1 MNHLDESSQSRQQ
14 QIFTVTRLNSAV
26 RMILEQ
32 DLGLVWLTGELSN
45 LAMPSSGHWYF
56 SLKDISAQ
64 VRCAMFKGN
73 NRRVPFR
80 PQDGMQVLV
89 QARVSLYEPRGDYQL
104 IIESMQPAGDG
115 MLALRFEELKRR
127 LGAEGL
133 FDEGRK
139 RLLPREPR
147 AVGLVTSAT
156 GAALHD
162 MLTVLGRRAPD
173 LPVFIYPTQVQGSA
187 AISQIVAAITLANRR
202 AEVDVL
208 IVGRGG
214 GSLEDLWCF
223 NEEAVARAIHGSAIP
238 VVSAVGH
245 EVDVTIS
252 DFAADLR
259 APTPSAAAELVT
271 PDQGELRQRLQT
283 LWGRLQRANQR
294 QLTALAHRFAL
305 LQRSL
310 HHQHPERR
318 LQQQQQR
325 LDECQERLRLGMQ
338 RRLTQTRHHQE
349 RLRDRLQQSS
359 PRLHVREAK
368 QRLQQLQQ
376 ALMLNW
382 QQLWEQRQHRQLLLA
397 TRLNAISPLSTLAR
411 GYSITQDEQGKLI
424 RSVEDVV
431 PGQRVKTRLLDG
443 DISLE
448 VQKINHQET
457 TRSR

>member
-139 RLLPREPR
+139 RPLPREPR

-187 AISQIVAAITLANRR
+187 AIAQIVAAITLANRR

-223 NEEAVARAIHGSAIP
+223 NEEAVARAIAGSAIP

-259 APTPSAAAELVT
+259 APTPSAAAELVA
-271 PDQGELRQRLQT
+271 PDRSARAQRLVHLKQRLLQAISRRQT
-283 LWGRLQRANQR
+283 AARHG
-294 QLTALAHRFAL
+294 FAL
-305 LQRSL
+305 LQKRL
-310 HHQHPERR
+310 DHQDPKRR
-318 LQQQQQR
+318 LEQQSQR
-325 LDECQERLRLGMQ
+325 LDELSG
-338 RRLTQTRHHQE
+338 
-349 RLRDRLQQSS
+349 
-359 PRLHVREAK
+359 
-368 QRLQQLQQ
+368 RLQQLLNLRLHQGERRLANLELRLQ
-376 ALMLNW
+376 A
-382 QQLWEQRQHRQLLLA
+382 RSPSTLLA
-397 TRLNAISPLSTLAR
+397 AGKRRHQLAEERLHSLMSKRQDLAAHRLAMLSARLDGISPLATLGR
-411 GYSITQDEQGKLI
+411 GYSITRTPSGEVISRAAQV
-424 RSVEDVV
+424 S
-431 PGQRVKTRLLDG
+431 PGQQLVTMLAEGELRVRVE
-443 DISLE
+443 E
-448 VQKINHQET
+448 VHNQ
-457 TRSR
+457 

>member
-139 RLLPREPR
+139 RPLPREPR

-162 MLTVLGRRAPD
+162 MLTVLKRRAPD

-187 AISQIVAAITLANRR
+187 ATAQIVAAITLANRR

-223 NEEAVARAIHGSAIP
+223 NEEVVARAIANSTIP
-238 VVSAVGH
+238 VISAVGH

-259 APTPSAAAELVT
+259 APTPSAAAELVA
-271 PDQGELRQRLQT
+271 PDRSARAQRLVHLKQRLVQAISRRQT
-283 LWGRLQRANQR
+283 AARHG
-294 QLTALAHRFAL
+294 FAL
-305 LQRSL
+305 LQKRL
-310 HHQHPERR
+310 DHQDPKRR
-318 LQQQQQR
+318 LEQQSQR
-325 LDECQERLRLGMQ
+325 LDELSG
-338 RRLTQTRHHQE
+338 
-349 RLRDRLQQSS
+349 
-359 PRLHVREAK
+359 
-368 QRLQQLQQ
+368 RLQQLLNLRLHQGERRLANLELRLQ
-376 ALMLNW
+376 A
-382 QQLWEQRQHRQLLLA
+382 RSPSTLLA
-397 TRLNAISPLSTLAR
+397 AGKRRHQLAEERLHSLMNKRQDLAAHHLAMLSARLDGVSPLATLGR
-411 GYSITQDEQGKLI
+411 GYSITRTPSGEVISRAAQV
-424 RSVEDVV
+424 S
-431 PGQRVKTRLLDG
+431 PGQQLVTTLAEGDLRVRVE
-443 DISLE
+443 E
-448 VQKINHQET
+448 VHNQ
-457 TRSR
+457 

>member
-1 MNHLDESSQSRQQ
+1 MNRYTPSSAASGREQQ
-14 QIFTVTRLNSAV
+14 VFTVTRLNSAV

-56 SLKDISAQ
+56 SLKDLGAQ

-73 NRRVPFR
+73 NRRVVFR

-115 MLALRFEELKRR
+115 VLALRFEELKRR

-133 FDEGRK
+133 FDESRK
-139 RLLPREPR
+139 RPLPREPR

-162 MLTVLGRRAPD
+162 MLTVLKRRAPD

-187 AISQIVAAITLANRR
+187 AISQIVAAITNANRR

-223 NEEAVARAIHGSAIP
+223 NEEAVARAIAHSTIP
-238 VVSAVGH
+238 IISAVGH

-259 APTPSAAAELVT
+259 AATPSAAAELVA
-271 PDQGELRQRLQT
+271 PDNQARIQRLVHLKQRLLQAMNRQQTAARHDVILLQKRLDHQDPKRRLEQQSQRLDELFARLQQLLRQRL
-283 LWGRLQRANQR
+283 
-294 QLTALAHRFAL
+294 
-305 LQRSL
+305 
-310 HHQHPERR
+310 HQGERR
-318 LQQQQQR
+318 LTNLELRLQGKSPERVLAAGKRRHQLAEERLYALIAKRQGLASHRLAMLTAR
-325 LDECQERLRLGMQ
+325 LDGV
-338 RRLTQTRHHQE
+338 
-349 RLRDRLQQSS
+349 S
-359 PRLHVREAK
+359 P
-368 QRLQQLQQ
+368 
-376 ALMLNW
+376 
-382 QQLWEQRQHRQLLLA
+382 LA
-397 TRLNAISPLSTLAR
+397 TLGR
-411 GYSITQDEQGKLI
+411 GYSITRTPRGEVISRADQVNSGDQLITTLAQGSLQV
-424 RSVEDVV
+424 RVE
-431 PGQRVKTRLLDG
+431 GMVKDAAP
-443 DISLE
+443 
-448 VQKINHQET
+448 
-457 TRSR
+457 

>member
-139 RLLPREPR
+139 RPLPREPR

-187 AISQIVAAITLANRR
+187 AIGQIVSAIALANRR

-223 NEEAVARAIHGSAIP
+223 NEEAVARAIAHSAIP

-259 APTPSAAAELVT
+259 APTPSAAAELVA
-271 PDQGELRQRLQT
+271 PDQSARAQRLVHLKQRLVQAISRRQT
-283 LWGRLQRANQR
+283 AARHG
-294 QLTALAHRFAL
+294 FVL
-305 LQRSL
+305 LQKRL
-310 HHQHPERR
+310 DHQDPKRR
-318 LQQQQQR
+318 LEQQSQR
-325 LDECQERLRLGMQ
+325 LDELSGRLQHLLNLRLHQGERRLANLELRLQARSPEKLLAAGKRRHQLAQERLHTLMNKRQDLAAHRLAMLSA
-338 RRLTQTRHHQE
+338 RL
-349 RLRDRLQQSS
+349 DG
-359 PRLHVREAK
+359 
-368 QRLQQLQQ
+368 
-376 ALMLNW
+376 
-382 QQLWEQRQHRQLLLA
+382 
-397 TRLNAISPLSTLAR
+397 ISPLATLGR
-411 GYSITQDEQGKLI
+411 GYSITRTPNGEVISRAAQV
-424 RSVEDVV
+424 S
-431 PGQRVKTRLLDG
+431 PGQQLVTTLAEGSLRVRVE
-443 DISLE
+443 E
-448 VQKINHQET
+448 VHNP
-457 TRSR
+457 

>member
-139 RLLPREPR
+139 RPLPREPR

-187 AISQIVAAITLANRR
+187 AIGQIVSAIALANRR

-223 NEEAVARAIHGSAIP
+223 NEEAVARAIAHSTIP

-259 APTPSAAAELVT
+259 APTPSAAAELVA
-271 PDQGELRQRLQT
+271 PDRSARAQRLVHLKQRLVQAISRRQT
-283 LWGRLQRANQR
+283 AARHG
-294 QLTALAHRFAL
+294 FAL
-305 LQRSL
+305 LQKRL
-310 HHQHPERR
+310 DHQDPKRR
-318 LQQQQQR
+318 LEQQSQR
-325 LDECQERLRLGMQ
+325 LDELSG
-338 RRLTQTRHHQE
+338 
-349 RLRDRLQQSS
+349 
-359 PRLHVREAK
+359 
-368 QRLQQLQQ
+368 RLQQLLNLRLHQGERRLANLELRLQ
-376 ALMLNW
+376 ARSP
-382 QQLWEQRQHRQLLLA
+382 EKLLA
-397 TRLNAISPLSTLAR
+397 AGKRRHQLAQERLHTLMNKRQDLAAHRLAMLSARLDGISPLATLGR
-411 GYSITQDEQGKLI
+411 GYSITRTPSGEVISRAAQV
-424 RSVEDVV
+424 S
-431 PGQRVKTRLLDG
+431 PGQQLVTTLAEGSLRVRVE
-443 DISLE
+443 E
-448 VQKINHQET
+448 VHNP
-457 TRSR
+457 

>member
-139 RLLPREPR
+139 RPLPREPR
-147 AVGLVTSAT
+147 AVGLITSAT

-223 NEEAVARAIHGSAIP
+223 NEEAVARAIAHSAIP

-245 EVDVTIS
+245 EVDITIS

-259 APTPSAAAELVT
+259 APTPSAAAELVA
-271 PDQGELRQRLQT
+271 PDRSARAQRLVHLKQRLVQAISRRQT
-283 LWGRLQRANQR
+283 AARHG
-294 QLTALAHRFAL
+294 FAL
-305 LQRSL
+305 LQKRL
-310 HHQHPERR
+310 DHQDPKRR
-318 LQQQQQR
+318 LEQQSQR
-325 LDECQERLRLGMQ
+325 LDELSG
-338 RRLTQTRHHQE
+338 
-349 RLRDRLQQSS
+349 
-359 PRLHVREAK
+359 
-368 QRLQQLQQ
+368 RLQQLLNLRLHQGERRLANLELRLQ
-376 ALMLNW
+376 ARSP
-382 QQLWEQRQHRQLLLA
+382 EKLLA
-397 TRLNAISPLSTLAR
+397 AGKRRHQLAQERLHTLMNKRQDLAAHRLAMLSARLDGISPLATLGR
-411 GYSITQDEQGKLI
+411 GYSITRTPSGEVISRAAQV
-424 RSVEDVV
+424 S
-431 PGQRVKTRLLDG
+431 PGQQLVTTLAEGSLRVRVE
-443 DISLE
+443 E
-448 VQKINHQET
+448 VHNP
-457 TRSR
+457 

>member
-1 MNHLDESSQSRQQ
+1 MNRYTPSSAANGREQQ
-14 QIFTVTRLNSAV
+14 VFTVTRLNSAV

-56 SLKDISAQ
+56 SLKDLGAQ

-73 NRRVPFR
+73 NRRVAFR

-115 MLALRFEELKRR
+115 VLALRFEELKRR

-139 RLLPREPR
+139 RPLPREPR

-162 MLTVLGRRAPD
+162 MLTVLKRRAPD
-173 LPVFIYPTQVQGSA
+173 LPIFIYPTQVQGSA
-187 AISQIVAAITLANRR
+187 AISQIVAAIALANHR

-223 NEEAVARAIHGSAIP
+223 NEEGVARAIANSAIP
-238 VVSAVGH
+238 VISAVGH

-259 APTPSAAAELVT
+259 APTPSAAAELVA
-271 PDQGELRQRLQT
+271 PDQSARAQRLAHLWQRLVQAMNRYQT
-283 LWGRLQRANQR
+283 AARHG
-294 QLTALAHRFAL
+294 FVL
-305 LQRSL
+305 LQKRL
-310 HHQHPERR
+310 DHQDPKRR
-318 LQQQQQR
+318 LEQQSQR
-325 LDECQERLRLGMQ
+325 LDEL
-338 RRLTQTRHHQE
+338 
-349 RLRDRLQQSS
+349 S
-359 PRLHVREAK
+359 A
-368 QRLQQLQQ
+368 RLQQLLNQRLHQGERRLANLELRLQ
-376 ALMLNW
+376 AKSP
-382 QQLWEQRQHRQLLLA
+382 ERLLA
-397 TRLNAISPLSTLAR
+397 IGRRRHQLAEERLHALIAKRQDQASHRLAMLTARLDGVSPLATLGR
-411 GYSITQDEQGKLI
+411 GYSITRTQSGDVINRAAQVNAGQTLVTTLAEGHLQV
-424 RSVEDVV
+424 RVE
-431 PGQRVKTRLLDG
+431 
-443 DISLE
+443 E
-448 VQKINHQET
+448 VHNL
-457 TRSR
+457 

>member
-1 MNHLDESSQSRQQ
+1 MNQLNQSSQNKQ

-56 SLKDISAQ
+56 SLKDMSAQ

-139 RLLPREPR
+139 RPLPREPR

-156 GAALHD
+156 GAALYD

-187 AISQIVAAITLANRR
+187 ATAQIVAAIALANRR

-223 NEEAVARAIHGSAIP
+223 NEEAVARAIAHSTIP

-259 APTPSAAAELVT
+259 APTPSAAAELVA
-271 PDQGELRQRLQT
+271 PDSSARAQRLVHLHQRLTQAMTRHQT
-283 LWGRLQRANQR
+283 AARHG
-294 QLTALAHRFAL
+294 FVL
-305 LQRSL
+305 LQKRL
-310 HHQHPERR
+310 EHQDPKRRLEQQAQRLDELDRR
-318 LQQQQQR
+318 LQQLLASRLHLGERRLANLELRLQAQSPEKHLAAGKRRHQLAEERLHALIARRRDLASHRLAMLSAR
-325 LDECQERLRLGMQ
+325 LDGV
-338 RRLTQTRHHQE
+338 
-349 RLRDRLQQSS
+349 S
-359 PRLHVREAK
+359 P
-368 QRLQQLQQ
+368 
-376 ALMLNW
+376 
-382 QQLWEQRQHRQLLLA
+382 LA
-397 TRLNAISPLSTLAR
+397 TLGR
-411 GYSITQDEQGKLI
+411 GYAIVRTPSGEVISRAGQVSAGQPLVTTLTEGHL
-424 RSVEDVV
+424 RVRVE
-431 PGQRVKTRLLDG
+431 
-443 DISLE
+443 E
-448 VQKINHQET
+448 VDND
-457 TRSR
+457 

>member
-1 MNHLDESSQSRQQ
+1 MNRYTPSSAANGREQQ
-14 QIFTVTRLNSAV
+14 VFTVTRLNSAV

-56 SLKDISAQ
+56 SLKDLGAQ

-73 NRRVPFR
+73 NRRVAFR

-115 MLALRFEELKRR
+115 VLALRFEELKRR

-139 RLLPREPR
+139 RPLPREPR

-162 MLTVLGRRAPD
+162 MLTVLKRRAPD
-173 LPVFIYPTQVQGSA
+173 LPIFIYPTQVQGSA
-187 AISQIVAAITLANRR
+187 AIGQIVAAIAMANRR

-223 NEEAVARAIHGSAIP
+223 NEEGVARAIANSAIP
-238 VVSAVGH
+238 VISAVGH

-259 APTPSAAAELVT
+259 APTPSAAAELVA
-271 PDQGELRQRLQT
+271 PDQSARAQRLTHLWQRLVQAMNRHQT
-283 LWGRLQRANQR
+283 AARHG
-294 QLTALAHRFAL
+294 FVL
-305 LQRSL
+305 LQKRL
-310 HHQHPERR
+310 DHQDPKRR
-318 LQQQQQR
+318 LEQQSQR
-325 LDECQERLRLGMQ
+325 LDEL
-338 RRLTQTRHHQE
+338 
-349 RLRDRLQQSS
+349 S
-359 PRLHVREAK
+359 A
-368 QRLQQLQQ
+368 RLQQLLNQRLHQGERRLANLELRLQ
-376 ALMLNW
+376 AKSP
-382 QQLWEQRQHRQLLLA
+382 ERLLA
-397 TRLNAISPLSTLAR
+397 IGRRRHQLAQERLHALIAKRQDQASHRLAMLTARLDGVSPLATLGR
-411 GYSITQDEQGKLI
+411 GYSITRTQSGDVINRAAQVNAGQTLVTTLAEGHLQV
-424 RSVEDVV
+424 RVE
-431 PGQRVKTRLLDG
+431 
-443 DISLE
+443 E
-448 VQKINHQET
+448 VHN
-457 TRSR
+457 R

>member
-115 MLALRFEELKRR
+115 MLTLRFEELKRR

-139 RLLPREPR
+139 RPLPREPR

-162 MLTVLGRRAPD
+162 MLTVLERRAPD

-187 AISQIVAAITLANRR
+187 ATAQIVAAITLANRR

-223 NEEAVARAIHGSAIP
+223 NEEAVARAIANSAIP

-259 APTPSAAAELVT
+259 APTPSAAAELVA
-271 PDQGELRQRLQT
+271 PDRSARAQRLVHLKQRLVQAISRRQT
-283 LWGRLQRANQR
+283 DARHG
-294 QLTALAHRFAL
+294 FAL
-305 LQRSL
+305 LQKRL
-310 HHQHPERR
+310 DHQDPKRR
-318 LQQQQQR
+318 LEQQSQR
-325 LDECQERLRLGMQ
+325 LDELSG
-338 RRLTQTRHHQE
+338 
-349 RLRDRLQQSS
+349 
-359 PRLHVREAK
+359 
-368 QRLQQLQQ
+368 RLQQLLNLRLHQGERRLANLELRLQ
-376 ALMLNW
+376 A
-382 QQLWEQRQHRQLLLA
+382 RSPSTLLA
-397 TRLNAISPLSTLAR
+397 AGKRRHQLAEERLHTLMSKRQDLAAHRLAMLSARLDGVSPLATLGR
-411 GYSITQDEQGKLI
+411 GYSITRTPSGEVISRAAQV
-424 RSVEDVV
+424 S
-431 PGQRVKTRLLDG
+431 PGQQLVTTLAEGDLRVRVE
-443 DISLE
+443 E
-448 VQKINHQET
+448 VHNQ
-457 TRSR
+457 

>member
-139 RLLPREPR
+139 RPLPREPR

-187 AISQIVAAITLANRR
+187 AIGQIVAAITLANRR

-223 NEEAVARAIHGSAIP
+223 NEEAVARAIAHSAIP

-259 APTPSAAAELVT
+259 APTPSAAAELVA
-271 PDQGELRQRLQT
+271 PDRSARAQRLVHLKQRLVQAISRRQT
-283 LWGRLQRANQR
+283 AARHG
-294 QLTALAHRFAL
+294 FAL
-305 LQRSL
+305 LQKRL
-310 HHQHPERR
+310 NHQDPKRR
-318 LQQQQQR
+318 LEQQSQR
-325 LDECQERLRLGMQ
+325 LDELSG
-338 RRLTQTRHHQE
+338 
-349 RLRDRLQQSS
+349 
-359 PRLHVREAK
+359 
-368 QRLQQLQQ
+368 RLQQLLNLRLHQGERRLANLELRLQ
-376 ALMLNW
+376 ARSP
-382 QQLWEQRQHRQLLLA
+382 EKLLA
-397 TRLNAISPLSTLAR
+397 AGKRRHQLAQERLHTLMNKRQDLAAHRLAMLSARLDGISPLATLGR
-411 GYSITQDEQGKLI
+411 GYSITRTPSGEVISRAAQVSPGQQLVTTLAEGAL
-424 RSVEDVV
+424 RVRVEDVNN
-431 PGQRVKTRLLDG
+431 Q
-443 DISLE
+443 
-448 VQKINHQET
+448 
-457 TRSR
+457 

>member
-1 MNHLDESSQSRQQ
+1 MNRYTPSSAANGREQQ
-14 QIFTVTRLNSAV
+14 VFTVTRLNSAV

-56 SLKDISAQ
+56 SLKDLGAQ

-73 NRRVPFR
+73 NRRVAFR

-115 MLALRFEELKRR
+115 VLALRFEELKRR

-139 RLLPREPR
+139 RPLPREPR

-162 MLTVLGRRAPD
+162 MLTVLKRRAPD
-173 LPVFIYPTQVQGSA
+173 LPIFIYPTQVQGSA
-187 AISQIVAAITLANRR
+187 AIGQIVAAIGLANRR

-223 NEEAVARAIHGSAIP
+223 NEEVVARAIANSAIP
-238 VVSAVGH
+238 VISAVGH

-259 APTPSAAAELVT
+259 APTPSAAAELVA
-271 PDQGELRQRLQT
+271 PDQSARAQRLAHLWQRLVQAMNRHQT
-283 LWGRLQRANQR
+283 AARHG
-294 QLTALAHRFAL
+294 FVL
-305 LQRSL
+305 LQKRL
-310 HHQHPERR
+310 DHQDPKRR
-318 LQQQQQR
+318 LEQQSQR
-325 LDECQERLRLGMQ
+325 LDEL
-338 RRLTQTRHHQE
+338 
-349 RLRDRLQQSS
+349 S
-359 PRLHVREAK
+359 A
-368 QRLQQLQQ
+368 RLQQL
-376 ALMLNW
+376 MN
-382 QQLWEQRQHRQLLLA
+382 QRLHQGERRLANLELRLQGKSPERLLA
-397 TRLNAISPLSTLAR
+397 AGKRRHQLAEERLYALIAKRQDQASHRLAMLTARLDGVSPLATLGR
-411 GYSITQDEQGKLI
+411 GYSITRTQSGDVINRAAQVNAGQTLVTTLAEGHLQV
-424 RSVEDVV
+424 RVE
-431 PGQRVKTRLLDG
+431 
-443 DISLE
+443 E
-448 VQKINHQET
+448 VHN
-457 TRSR
+457 R

>member
-127 LGAEGL
+127 LDAEGL

-139 RLLPREPR
+139 RPLPREPR

-162 MLTVLGRRAPD
+162 MLTVLKRRAPD

-187 AISQIVAAITLANRR
+187 ATAQIVAAITLANRR

-223 NEEAVARAIHGSAIP
+223 NEEVVARAIAGSAIP

-259 APTPSAAAELVT
+259 APTPSAAAELVA
-271 PDQGELRQRLQT
+271 PDRSARAQRLVHLKQRLLQAISRRQT
-283 LWGRLQRANQR
+283 AARHG
-294 QLTALAHRFAL
+294 FAL
-305 LQRSL
+305 LQKRL
-310 HHQHPERR
+310 DHQDPKRR
-318 LQQQQQR
+318 LEQQSQR
-325 LDECQERLRLGMQ
+325 LDELSG
-338 RRLTQTRHHQE
+338 
-349 RLRDRLQQSS
+349 
-359 PRLHVREAK
+359 
-368 QRLQQLQQ
+368 RLQQLLNLRLHQGERRLANLELRLQ
-376 ALMLNW
+376 A
-382 QQLWEQRQHRQLLLA
+382 RSPSTLLA
-397 TRLNAISPLSTLAR
+397 AGKRRHQLAEERLHSLMSKRQDLAAHRLAMLSARLDGISPLATLGR
-411 GYSITQDEQGKLI
+411 GYSITRTPSGEVISRAAQV
-424 RSVEDVV
+424 S
-431 PGQRVKTRLLDG
+431 PGQQLVTMLAEGELRVRVE
-443 DISLE
+443 E
-448 VQKINHQET
+448 VHNQ
-457 TRSR
+457 

>member
-1 MNHLDESSQSRQQ
+1 MNRYTPSSAANGREQQ
-14 QIFTVTRLNSAV
+14 VFTVTRLNSAV

-56 SLKDISAQ
+56 SLKDLGAQ

-73 NRRVPFR
+73 NRRVAFR

-115 MLALRFEELKRR
+115 VLALRFEELKRR

-139 RLLPREPR
+139 RPLPREPR

-162 MLTVLGRRAPD
+162 MLTVLKRRAPD
-173 LPVFIYPTQVQGSA
+173 LPIFIYPTQVQGSA
-187 AISQIVAAITLANRR
+187 AIGQIVAAIALANRR

-223 NEEAVARAIHGSAIP
+223 NEEGVARAIANSAIP
-238 VVSAVGH
+238 VISAVGH

-259 APTPSAAAELVT
+259 APTPSAAAELVA
-271 PDQGELRQRLQT
+271 PDQSARAQRLAHLWQRLVQAMNRHQT
-283 LWGRLQRANQR
+283 AARHG
-294 QLTALAHRFAL
+294 FVL
-305 LQRSL
+305 LQKRL
-310 HHQHPERR
+310 DHQDPKRR
-318 LQQQQQR
+318 LEQQSQR
-325 LDECQERLRLGMQ
+325 LDEL
-338 RRLTQTRHHQE
+338 
-349 RLRDRLQQSS
+349 S
-359 PRLHVREAK
+359 A
-368 QRLQQLQQ
+368 RLQQL
-376 ALMLNW
+376 LN
-382 QQLWEQRQHRQLLLA
+382 QRLHQGERRLANLELRLQSKSPERLLA
-397 TRLNAISPLSTLAR
+397 AGKRRHQLAQERLHALIAKRQDQASHRLAMLTARLDGVSPLATLGR
-411 GYSITQDEQGKLI
+411 GYSITRTQSGDVINRAAQVNAGQTLVTTLAEGHLQV
-424 RSVEDVV
+424 RVE
-431 PGQRVKTRLLDG
+431 
-443 DISLE
+443 E
-448 VQKINHQET
+448 VHN
-457 TRSR
+457 R

>member
-56 SLKDISAQ
+56 SLKDMSAQ

-139 RLLPREPR
+139 RPLPREPR
-147 AVGLVTSAT
+147 AVGLITSAT

-187 AISQIVAAITLANRR
+187 AIGQIVSAIALANRR

-223 NEEAVARAIHGSAIP
+223 NEEAVARAIAHSAIP

-259 APTPSAAAELVT
+259 APTPSAAAELVA
-271 PDQGELRQRLQT
+271 PDRSARAQRLVHLKQRLVQAISRRQT
-283 LWGRLQRANQR
+283 AAR
-294 QLTALAHRFAL
+294 HDFVL
-305 LQRSL
+305 LQKRL
-310 HHQHPERR
+310 DHQDPKRR
-318 LQQQQQR
+318 LEQQSQR
-325 LDECQERLRLGMQ
+325 LDELSG
-338 RRLTQTRHHQE
+338 
-349 RLRDRLQQSS
+349 
-359 PRLHVREAK
+359 
-368 QRLQQLQQ
+368 RLQQLLNLRLHQGERRLANLELRLQ
-376 ALMLNW
+376 A
-382 QQLWEQRQHRQLLLA
+382 RSPSTLLA
-397 TRLNAISPLSTLAR
+397 AGKRRHQLAQERLHTLMNKRQDLAAHRLAMLSARLDGISPLATLGR
-411 GYSITQDEQGKLI
+411 GYSITRTPSGEVISRAAQVSPGQQLVTTLAEGAL
-424 RSVEDVV
+424 RVRVEDVNN
-431 PGQRVKTRLLDG
+431 Q
-443 DISLE
+443 
-448 VQKINHQET
+448 
-457 TRSR
+457 

>member
-1 MNHLDESSQSRQQ
+1 MNRYTPSSAANGREQQ
-14 QIFTVTRLNSAV
+14 VFTVTRLNSAV

-56 SLKDISAQ
+56 SLKDLGAQ

-73 NRRVPFR
+73 NRRVAFR

-115 MLALRFEELKRR
+115 VLALRFEELKRR

-139 RLLPREPR
+139 RPLPREPR

-162 MLTVLGRRAPD
+162 MLTVLKRRAPD
-173 LPVFIYPTQVQGSA
+173 LPIFIYPTQVQGSA
-187 AISQIVAAITLANRR
+187 AIGQIVAAIALANHR

-223 NEEAVARAIHGSAIP
+223 NEEVVARAIANSAIP
-238 VVSAVGH
+238 VISAVGH

-259 APTPSAAAELVT
+259 APTPSAAAELVA
-271 PDQGELRQRLQT
+271 PDQSARAQRLAHLWQRLVQAMNRHQTAARHGFVLLQKRLDHQDPKRRLEQQSQRLDELSARLQQLLNQRLHQGERRLANLELRLQ
-283 LWGRLQRANQR
+283 AK
-294 QLTALAHRFAL
+294 
-305 LQRSL
+305 S
-310 HHQHPERR
+310 PERR
-318 LQQQQQR
+318 LAIGRRRHQ
-325 LDECQERLRLGMQ
+325 LAQERLHALIAKRQDQASHRLAMLTA
-338 RRLTQTRHHQE
+338 RL
-349 RLRDRLQQSS
+349 DGVS
-359 PRLHVREAK
+359 P
-368 QRLQQLQQ
+368 
-376 ALMLNW
+376 
-382 QQLWEQRQHRQLLLA
+382 LA
-397 TRLNAISPLSTLAR
+397 TLGR
-411 GYSITQDEQGKLI
+411 GYSITRTQSGDVINRAAQVNAGQTLVTTLAEGHLQV
-424 RSVEDVV
+424 RVE
-431 PGQRVKTRLLDG
+431 
-443 DISLE
+443 E
-448 VQKINHQET
+448 VHNG
-457 TRSR
+457 

>member
-1 MNHLDESSQSRQQ
+1 LNRYTPSSAANGREQQ
-14 QIFTVTRLNSAV
+14 VFTVTRLNSAV

-56 SLKDISAQ
+56 SLKDLGAQ

-73 NRRVPFR
+73 NRRVAFR

-115 MLALRFEELKRR
+115 VLALRFEELKRR

-139 RLLPREPR
+139 RPLPREPR

-162 MLTVLGRRAPD
+162 MLTVLKRRAPD
-173 LPVFIYPTQVQGSA
+173 LPIFIYPTQVQGSA
-187 AISQIVAAITLANRR
+187 AIGQIVAAIALANRR

-223 NEEAVARAIHGSAIP
+223 NEEGVARAIANSAIP
-238 VVSAVGH
+238 VISAVGH

-259 APTPSAAAELVT
+259 APTPSAAAELVA
-271 PDQGELRQRLQT
+271 PDQSARAQRLAHLWQRLVQAMNRHQT
-283 LWGRLQRANQR
+283 AARHG
-294 QLTALAHRFAL
+294 FVL
-305 LQRSL
+305 LQKRL
-310 HHQHPERR
+310 DHQDPKRR
-318 LQQQQQR
+318 LEQQSQR
-325 LDECQERLRLGMQ
+325 LDEL
-338 RRLTQTRHHQE
+338 
-349 RLRDRLQQSS
+349 S
-359 PRLHVREAK
+359 A
-368 QRLQQLQQ
+368 RLQQLLNQRLHQGERRLANLELRLQ
-376 ALMLNW
+376 AKSP
-382 QQLWEQRQHRQLLLA
+382 ERLLA
-397 TRLNAISPLSTLAR
+397 AGKRRHQLAQERLHALIAKRQDQASHRLAMLTARLDGVSPLATLGR
-411 GYSITQDEQGKLI
+411 GYSITRTQSGDVINRAAQVNAGQTLVTTLAEGHLQV
-424 RSVEDVV
+424 RVE
-431 PGQRVKTRLLDG
+431 
-443 DISLE
+443 E
-448 VQKINHQET
+448 VHNL
-457 TRSR
+457 

>member
-139 RLLPREPR
+139 RPLPREPR
-147 AVGLVTSAT
+147 AVGLITSAT

-187 AISQIVAAITLANRR
+187 AIGQIVAAIALANRR

-223 NEEAVARAIHGSAIP
+223 NEEAVARAIAHSAIP

-259 APTPSAAAELVT
+259 APTPSAAAELVA
-271 PDQGELRQRLQT
+271 PDRSARAQRLVHLKQRLVQAISRRQT
-283 LWGRLQRANQR
+283 AARHG
-294 QLTALAHRFAL
+294 FAL
-305 LQRSL
+305 LQKRL
-310 HHQHPERR
+310 DHQDPKRR
-318 LQQQQQR
+318 LEQQSQR
-325 LDECQERLRLGMQ
+325 LDELSG
-338 RRLTQTRHHQE
+338 
-349 RLRDRLQQSS
+349 
-359 PRLHVREAK
+359 
-368 QRLQQLQQ
+368 RLQQLLNLRLHQGERRLANLELRLQ
-376 ALMLNW
+376 ARSP
-382 QQLWEQRQHRQLLLA
+382 EKLLA
-397 TRLNAISPLSTLAR
+397 AGKRRHQLAQERLHTLMNKRQDLAAHRLAMLSARLDGISPLATLGR
-411 GYSITQDEQGKLI
+411 GYSITRTPSGEVISRAAQV
-424 RSVEDVV
+424 S
-431 PGQRVKTRLLDG
+431 PGQQLVTTLAEGSLRVRVE
-443 DISLE
+443 E
-448 VQKINHQET
+448 VHNP
-457 TRSR
+457 

>member
-139 RLLPREPR
+139 RPLPREPR

-162 MLTVLGRRAPD
+162 MLTVLERRAPD

-187 AISQIVAAITLANRR
+187 ATSQIVAAITLANRR

-223 NEEAVARAIHGSAIP
+223 NEEAVARAIAGSAIP

-259 APTPSAAAELVT
+259 APTPSAAAELVA
-271 PDQGELRQRLQT
+271 PDRSARAQRLVHLKQRLVQAISRRQT
-283 LWGRLQRANQR
+283 AARHG
-294 QLTALAHRFAL
+294 FAL
-305 LQRSL
+305 LQKRL
-310 HHQHPERR
+310 DHQDPKRR
-318 LQQQQQR
+318 LEQQSQR
-325 LDECQERLRLGMQ
+325 LDELSG
-338 RRLTQTRHHQE
+338 
-349 RLRDRLQQSS
+349 
-359 PRLHVREAK
+359 
-368 QRLQQLQQ
+368 RLQQLLNLRLHQGERRLANLELRLQ
-376 ALMLNW
+376 A
-382 QQLWEQRQHRQLLLA
+382 RSPSTLLA
-397 TRLNAISPLSTLAR
+397 AGKRRHQLAEERLHTLMSKRQDLAAHRLAMLSARLDGVSPLATLGR
-411 GYSITQDEQGKLI
+411 GYSITRTPSGEVISRAAQV
-424 RSVEDVV
+424 S
-431 PGQRVKTRLLDG
+431 PGQQLVTTLAEGDLRVRVE
-443 DISLE
+443 E
-448 VQKINHQET
+448 VHNQ
-457 TRSR
+457 

>member
-139 RLLPREPR
+139 RPLPREPR
-147 AVGLVTSAT
+147 AVGLITSAT

-162 MLTVLGRRAPD
+162 LLTVLGRRAPD

-187 AISQIVAAITLANRR
+187 AIGQIVSAIALANRR

-223 NEEAVARAIHGSAIP
+223 NEEAVARAIAHSAIP

-259 APTPSAAAELVT
+259 APTPSAAAELVA
-271 PDQGELRQRLQT
+271 PDRSARAQRLVHLKQRLVQAISRRQT
-283 LWGRLQRANQR
+283 AARHG
-294 QLTALAHRFAL
+294 FAL
-305 LQRSL
+305 LQKRL
-310 HHQHPERR
+310 DHQDPKRR
-318 LQQQQQR
+318 LEQQSQR
-325 LDECQERLRLGMQ
+325 LDELSG
-338 RRLTQTRHHQE
+338 
-349 RLRDRLQQSS
+349 
-359 PRLHVREAK
+359 
-368 QRLQQLQQ
+368 RLQQLLNLRLHQGERRLANLELRLQ
-376 ALMLNW
+376 ARSP
-382 QQLWEQRQHRQLLLA
+382 EKLLA
-397 TRLNAISPLSTLAR
+397 AGKRRHQLAQERLHTLMNKRQDLAAHRLAMLSARLDGISPLATLGR
-411 GYSITQDEQGKLI
+411 GYSITRTPNGEVI
-424 RSVEDVV
+424 RRAAQVS
-431 PGQRVKTRLLDG
+431 PGQQLVTTLAEGSLRVRVE
-443 DISLE
+443 E
-448 VQKINHQET
+448 VHNP
-457 TRSR
+457 

>member
-1 MNHLDESSQSRQQ
+1 MNRLNPSSQQQ
-14 QIFTVTRLNSAV
+14 QVFTVTRLNSAV

-56 SLKDISAQ
+56 SLKDLGAQ

-73 NRRVPFR
+73 NRRVTFR

-139 RLLPREPR
+139 RPLPREPR
-147 AVGLVTSAT
+147 AVGLITSAT

-162 MLTVLGRRAPD
+162 MLTVLKRRAPD

-187 AISQIVAAITLANRR
+187 AIGQIVAAIALANRR

-223 NEEAVARAIHGSAIP
+223 NEEAVARAIANSSIP
-238 VVSAVGH
+238 VISAVGH

-259 APTPSAAAELVT
+259 APTPSAAAELVA
-271 PDQGELRQRLQT
+271 PDNQARIQRLAHLWQRLAQGIGRHQT
-283 LWGRLQRANQR
+283 AARHG
-294 QLTALAHRFAL
+294 FAL
-305 LQRSL
+305 LQKRL
-310 HHQHPERR
+310 DHQDPKRR
-318 LQQQQQR
+318 LEQQSQR
-325 LDECQERLRLGMQ
+325 LDEL
-338 RRLTQTRHHQE
+338 
-349 RLRDRLQQSS
+349 S
-359 PRLHVREAK
+359 A
-368 QRLQQLQQ
+368 RLQQL
-376 ALMLNW
+376 MN
-382 QQLWEQRQHRQLLLA
+382 QRLHQGERRLANLELRLQGKSPERLLA
-397 TRLNAISPLSTLAR
+397 AGKRRHQLAEERLYALIAKRQDLASHRLAMLTARLDGVSPLATLGR
-411 GYSITQDEQGKLI
+411 GYSITRTQSGEVISRAAQVSAGQTLVTTLAEGHLQV
-424 RSVEDVV
+424 RVE
-431 PGQRVKTRLLDG
+431 
-443 DISLE
+443 E
-448 VQKINHQET
+448 VHN
-457 TRSR
+457 R

>member
-1 MNHLDESSQSRQQ
+1 MNRYTPSSAANGREQQ
-14 QIFTVTRLNSAV
+14 VFTVTRLNSAV

-56 SLKDISAQ
+56 SLKDLGAQ

-73 NRRVPFR
+73 NRRVAFR

-115 MLALRFEELKRR
+115 VLALRFEELKRR

-139 RLLPREPR
+139 RPLPREPR

-162 MLTVLGRRAPD
+162 MLTVLKRRAPD

-187 AISQIVAAITLANRR
+187 AIGQIVAAIALANRR

-223 NEEAVARAIHGSAIP
+223 NEEGVARAIANSAIP
-238 VVSAVGH
+238 VISAVGH

-259 APTPSAAAELVT
+259 APTPSAAAELVA
-271 PDQGELRQRLQT
+271 PDQSARAQRLAHLWQRLVQAMNRHQT
-283 LWGRLQRANQR
+283 AARHG
-294 QLTALAHRFAL
+294 FVL
-305 LQRSL
+305 LQKRL
-310 HHQHPERR
+310 DHQDPKRR
-318 LQQQQQR
+318 LEQQSQR
-325 LDECQERLRLGMQ
+325 LDEL
-338 RRLTQTRHHQE
+338 
-349 RLRDRLQQSS
+349 S
-359 PRLHVREAK
+359 A
-368 QRLQQLQQ
+368 RLQQLLNQRLHQGERRLANLELRLQ
-376 ALMLNW
+376 AKSP
-382 QQLWEQRQHRQLLLA
+382 ERLLA
-397 TRLNAISPLSTLAR
+397 IGRRRHQLAQERLHALIAKRQDQASHRLAMLTARLDGVSPLATLGR
-411 GYSITQDEQGKLI
+411 GYSITRTQSGDVINRAAQVNAGQTLVTTLAEGHLQV
-424 RSVEDVV
+424 RVE
-431 PGQRVKTRLLDG
+431 
-443 DISLE
+443 E
-448 VQKINHQET
+448 VHN
-457 TRSR
+457 R

>member
-139 RLLPREPR
+139 RPLPREPR

-187 AISQIVAAITLANRR
+187 AIGQIVAAIALANRR

-223 NEEAVARAIHGSAIP
+223 NEEAVARAIAHSAIP

-259 APTPSAAAELVT
+259 APTPSAAAELVA
-271 PDQGELRQRLQT
+271 PDRSARAQRLVHLKQRLVQAISRRQT
-283 LWGRLQRANQR
+283 AARHG
-294 QLTALAHRFAL
+294 FAL
-305 LQRSL
+305 LQKRL
-310 HHQHPERR
+310 DHQDPKRR
-318 LQQQQQR
+318 LEQQSQR
-325 LDECQERLRLGMQ
+325 LDELSGRLQHLLNLRLHQGERRLANLELRLQARSPEKLLAAGKRRHQLAQERLHTLMNKRQDLAAHRLAMLSA
-338 RRLTQTRHHQE
+338 RL
-349 RLRDRLQQSS
+349 DG
-359 PRLHVREAK
+359 
-368 QRLQQLQQ
+368 
-376 ALMLNW
+376 
-382 QQLWEQRQHRQLLLA
+382 
-397 TRLNAISPLSTLAR
+397 ISPLATLGR
-411 GYSITQDEQGKLI
+411 GYSITRTPNGEVI
-424 RSVEDVV
+424 RRAAQVS
-431 PGQRVKTRLLDG
+431 PGQQLVTTLAEGSLRVRVE
-443 DISLE
+443 E
-448 VQKINHQET
+448 VHNP
-457 TRSR
+457 

>member
-1 MNHLDESSQSRQQ
+1 MNRYTPSSAANGREQQ
-14 QIFTVTRLNSAV
+14 VFTVTRLNSAV

-56 SLKDISAQ
+56 SLKDLGAQ

-73 NRRVPFR
+73 NRRVAFR

-115 MLALRFEELKRR
+115 VLALRFEELKRR

-133 FDEGRK
+133 FDESRK
-139 RLLPREPR
+139 RPLPREPR

-162 MLTVLGRRAPD
+162 MLTVLKRRAPD

-187 AISQIVAAITLANRR
+187 AIGQIVAAIALANRR

-223 NEEAVARAIHGSAIP
+223 NEEAVARAIANSAIP
-238 VVSAVGH
+238 IISAVGH

-259 APTPSAAAELVT
+259 APTPSAAAELVA
-271 PDQGELRQRLQT
+271 PDNQARIQRLAH
-283 LWGRLQRANQR
+283 LWQRLAQGIGRHQIAARHGL
-294 QLTALAHRFAL
+294 AL
-305 LQRSL
+305 LQKRL
-310 HHQHPERR
+310 DHQDPKRR
-318 LQQQQQR
+318 LEQQSQR
-325 LDECQERLRLGMQ
+325 LDEL
-338 RRLTQTRHHQE
+338 
-349 RLRDRLQQSS
+349 S
-359 PRLHVREAK
+359 A
-368 QRLQQLQQ
+368 RLQQL
-376 ALMLNW
+376 MN
-382 QQLWEQRQHRQLLLA
+382 QRLHQGERRLANLELRLQGKSPERLLA
-397 TRLNAISPLSTLAR
+397 AGKRRHQLAEERLYALIAKRQDLASHRLAMLTVRLDGVSPLATLGR
-411 GYSITQDEQGKLI
+411 GYSITRTQSGEVINRAAQVNAGQTLVTTLAEGHLQV
-424 RSVEDVV
+424 RVE
-431 PGQRVKTRLLDG
+431 
-443 DISLE
+443 E
-448 VQKINHQET
+448 VHN
-457 TRSR
+457 R

>member
-1 MNHLDESSQSRQQ
+1 MNRYTPSSAANGREQQ
-14 QIFTVTRLNSAV
+14 VFTVTRLNSAV

-56 SLKDISAQ
+56 SLKDLGAQ

-73 NRRVPFR
+73 NRRVAFR

-115 MLALRFEELKRR
+115 VLALRFEELKRR

-139 RLLPREPR
+139 RPLPREPR

-162 MLTVLGRRAPD
+162 MLTVLKRRAPD
-173 LPVFIYPTQVQGSA
+173 LPIFIYPTQVQGSA
-187 AISQIVAAITLANRR
+187 AIGQIVAAITLANRR

-223 NEEAVARAIHGSAIP
+223 NEEVVARAIANSAIP
-238 VVSAVGH
+238 VISAVGH

-259 APTPSAAAELVT
+259 APTPSAAAELVA
-271 PDQGELRQRLQT
+271 PDQSARAQRLAHLWQRLVQAMNRHQT
-283 LWGRLQRANQR
+283 AARHG
-294 QLTALAHRFAL
+294 FVL
-305 LQRSL
+305 LQKRL
-310 HHQHPERR
+310 DHQDPKRR
-318 LQQQQQR
+318 LEQQSQR
-325 LDECQERLRLGMQ
+325 LDEL
-338 RRLTQTRHHQE
+338 
-349 RLRDRLQQSS
+349 S
-359 PRLHVREAK
+359 A
-368 QRLQQLQQ
+368 RLQQLLNQRLHQGERRLANLELRLQ
-376 ALMLNW
+376 AKSP
-382 QQLWEQRQHRQLLLA
+382 ERLLA
-397 TRLNAISPLSTLAR
+397 AGKRRHQLAQERLHALIAKRQDQASHRLAMLTARLDGVSPLATLGR
-411 GYSITQDEQGKLI
+411 GYSITRTQSGDVINRAAQVNAGQTLVTTLAEGHLQV
-424 RSVEDVV
+424 RVE
-431 PGQRVKTRLLDG
+431 
-443 DISLE
+443 E
-448 VQKINHQET
+448 VHN
-457 TRSR
+457 R

>member
-1 MNHLDESSQSRQQ
+1 MNHLEPASQSRQQ

-56 SLKDISAQ
+56 SLKDMSAQ

-139 RLLPREPR
+139 RPLPREPR

-162 MLTVLGRRAPD
+162 MLTVLERRAPD

-187 AISQIVAAITLANRR
+187 ATAQIVSAIMLANRR

-223 NEEAVARAIHGSAIP
+223 NEEAVARAIAGSAIP

-259 APTPSAAAELVT
+259 APTPSAAAELVA
-271 PDQGELRQRLQT
+271 PDRRTRAQRLVHLRQRLTQAMSRHQVAARH
-283 LWGRLQRANQR
+283 G
-294 QLTALAHRFAL
+294 FVL
-305 LQRSL
+305 LQKRL
-310 HHQHPERR
+310 DHQDPKRRLEQQSQRLDELDRR
-318 LQQQQQR
+318 LQQ
-325 LDECQERLRLGMQ
+325 
-338 RRLTQTRHHQE
+338 H
-349 RLRDRLQQSS
+349 LRDRLHQGERRLAGLAMRLQARS
-359 PRLHVREAK
+359 PEKLLAIGKRRHQLAEERLHALIAK
-368 QRLQQLQQ
+368 RQDLARHRL
-376 ALMLNW
+376 AMLG
-382 QQLWEQRQHRQLLLA
+382 A
-397 TRLNAISPLSTLAR
+397 RLDGISPLATLGRGYAIVRTPSGKVIRRASQVNAGQTLITTLAEGVLR
-411 GYSITQDEQGKLI
+411 VRVDEVDN
-424 RSVEDVV
+424 R
-431 PGQRVKTRLLDG
+431 
-443 DISLE
+443 
-448 VQKINHQET
+448 
-457 TRSR
+457 

>member
-1 MNHLDESSQSRQQ
+1 MNRFTPSSAASGREQQ
-14 QIFTVTRLNSAV
+14 VFTVTRLNSAV

-56 SLKDISAQ
+56 SLKDMSAQ

-73 NRRVPFR
+73 NRRVAFR

-115 MLALRFEELKRR
+115 VLALRFEELKRR

-133 FDEGRK
+133 FDESRK
-139 RLLPREPR
+139 RPLPREPR
-147 AVGLVTSAT
+147 AVGLITSAT

-162 MLTVLGRRAPD
+162 MLTVLKRRAPD

-187 AISQIVAAITLANRR
+187 AISQIVAAIAKANQR

-223 NEEAVARAIHGSAIP
+223 NEEAVARAIAHSAIP

-259 APTPSAAAELVT
+259 APTPSAAAELVA
-271 PDQGELRQRLQT
+271 PDNQARIQRLAHLKQRLLQAMNRQQTAARHDFILLQKRLDHQDPKRRLEQQSQRLDELSTRLQQLLRQRL
-283 LWGRLQRANQR
+283 
-294 QLTALAHRFAL
+294 
-305 LQRSL
+305 
-310 HHQHPERR
+310 HQGERR
-318 LQQQQQR
+318 LTNLELRLQGKSPERLLAAGKRRHQLAEERLHALIAKRKDLASHRLAMLTAR
-325 LDECQERLRLGMQ
+325 LDGV
-338 RRLTQTRHHQE
+338 
-349 RLRDRLQQSS
+349 S
-359 PRLHVREAK
+359 P
-368 QRLQQLQQ
+368 
-376 ALMLNW
+376 
-382 QQLWEQRQHRQLLLA
+382 LA
-397 TRLNAISPLSTLAR
+397 TLGR
-411 GYSITQDEQGKLI
+411 GYSITRTARGEVISRAAQVSSGDQLITTLAQGSLQV
-424 RSVEDVV
+424 RVE
-431 PGQRVKTRLLDG
+431 
-443 DISLE
+443 E
-448 VQKINHQET
+448 VIKDSAQ
-457 TRSR
+457 

>member
-56 SLKDISAQ
+56 SLKDMSAQ

-139 RLLPREPR
+139 RPLPREPR

-187 AISQIVAAITLANRR
+187 AIGQIVSAIALANRR

-223 NEEAVARAIHGSAIP
+223 NEEAVARAIAHSAIP

-259 APTPSAAAELVT
+259 APTPSAAAELVA
-271 PDQGELRQRLQT
+271 PDRSARAQRLVHLKQRLVQAISRRQT
-283 LWGRLQRANQR
+283 AARHG
-294 QLTALAHRFAL
+294 FVL
-305 LQRSL
+305 LQKRL
-310 HHQHPERR
+310 DHQDPKRR
-318 LQQQQQR
+318 LEQQSQR
-325 LDECQERLRLGMQ
+325 LDELSG
-338 RRLTQTRHHQE
+338 
-349 RLRDRLQQSS
+349 
-359 PRLHVREAK
+359 
-368 QRLQQLQQ
+368 RLQQLLNLRLHQGERRLANLELRLQ
-376 ALMLNW
+376 A
-382 QQLWEQRQHRQLLLA
+382 RSPSTLLA
-397 TRLNAISPLSTLAR
+397 AGKRRHQLAEERLHTLMNKRQDLAAHRLAMLSARLDGISPLATLGR
-411 GYSITQDEQGKLI
+411 GYSITRTPSGEVISRAAQVSPGQQLVTTLAEGAL
-424 RSVEDVV
+424 RVRVEDVNN
-431 PGQRVKTRLLDG
+431 Q
-443 DISLE
+443 
-448 VQKINHQET
+448 
-457 TRSR
+457 

>member
-1 MNHLDESSQSRQQ
+1 MNQLNQSSQNKQ

-56 SLKDISAQ
+56 SLKDMSAQ

-139 RLLPREPR
+139 RPLPREPR

-156 GAALHD
+156 GAALYD

-187 AISQIVAAITLANRR
+187 ATAQIVAAIALANRR

-223 NEEAVARAIHGSAIP
+223 NEEAVARAIAHSTIP

-259 APTPSAAAELVT
+259 APTPSAAAELVA
-271 PDQGELRQRLQT
+271 PDSSARAQRLVHLHQRLTQAMTRHQT
-283 LWGRLQRANQR
+283 AARHG
-294 QLTALAHRFAL
+294 FVL
-305 LQRSL
+305 LQKRL
-310 HHQHPERR
+310 EHQDPKRRLEQQSQRLDELDRR
-318 LQQQQQR
+318 LQQLLASRLHLGERRLASLELRLQAQSPEKHLAAGKRRHQLAEERLHALIARRRDLASHRLAMLSAR
-325 LDECQERLRLGMQ
+325 LDGV
-338 RRLTQTRHHQE
+338 
-349 RLRDRLQQSS
+349 S
-359 PRLHVREAK
+359 P
-368 QRLQQLQQ
+368 
-376 ALMLNW
+376 
-382 QQLWEQRQHRQLLLA
+382 LA
-397 TRLNAISPLSTLAR
+397 TLGR
-411 GYSITQDEQGKLI
+411 GYAIVRTPSGEVISRAGQVSAGQPLVTQLAEGQL
-424 RSVEDVV
+424 RVRVE
-431 PGQRVKTRLLDG
+431 
-443 DISLE
+443 E
-448 VQKINHQET
+448 VDNG
-457 TRSR
+457 

>member
-1 MNHLDESSQSRQQ
+1 MNRYTPSSAANGREQQ
-14 QIFTVTRLNSAV
+14 VFTVTRLNSAV

-56 SLKDISAQ
+56 SLKDLGAQ

-73 NRRVPFR
+73 NRRVAFR

-115 MLALRFEELKRR
+115 VLALRFEELKRR

-139 RLLPREPR
+139 RPLPREPR

-162 MLTVLGRRAPD
+162 MLTVLKRRAPD
-173 LPVFIYPTQVQGSA
+173 LPIFIYPTQVQGSA
-187 AISQIVAAITLANRR
+187 AIGQIVAAIALANRR

-223 NEEAVARAIHGSAIP
+223 NEEVVARAIANSAIP
-238 VVSAVGH
+238 VISAVGH

-259 APTPSAAAELVT
+259 APTPSAAAELVA
-271 PDQGELRQRLQT
+271 PDQSARAQRLAH
-283 LWGRLQRANQR
+283 LW
-294 QLTALAHRFAL
+294 
-305 LQRSL
+305 
-310 HHQHPERR
+310 
-318 LQQQQQR
+318 QR
-325 LDECQERLRLGMQ
+325 LVQVINRH
-338 RRLTQTRHHQE
+338 QTAARHGFV
-349 RLRDRLQQSS
+349 LQIG
-359 PRLHVREAK
+359 RAHV
-368 QRLQQLQQ
+368 
-376 ALMLNW
+376 
-382 QQLWEQRQHRQLLLA
+382 
-397 TRLNAISPLSTLAR
+397 
-411 GYSITQDEQGKLI
+411 
-424 RSVEDVV
+424 
-431 PGQRVKTRLLDG
+431 
-443 DISLE
+443 
-448 VQKINHQET
+448 
-457 TRSR
+457 

>member
-1 MNHLDESSQSRQQ
+1 MNRYTPSSAANGREQQ
-14 QIFTVTRLNSAV
+14 VFTVTRLNSAV

-56 SLKDISAQ
+56 SLKDLGAQ

-73 NRRVPFR
+73 NRRVAFR

-115 MLALRFEELKRR
+115 VLALRFEELKRR

-139 RLLPREPR
+139 RPLPREPR

-162 MLTVLGRRAPD
+162 MLTVLKRRAPD
-173 LPVFIYPTQVQGSA
+173 LPIFIYPTQVQGSA
-187 AISQIVAAITLANRR
+187 AIGQIVAAIALANRR

-223 NEEAVARAIHGSAIP
+223 NEEVVARAIANSAIP
-238 VVSAVGH
+238 VISAVGH

-259 APTPSAAAELVT
+259 APTPSAAAELVA
-271 PDQGELRQRLQT
+271 PDQSARAQRLAHLWQRLVQAMNRHQT
-283 LWGRLQRANQR
+283 AARHG
-294 QLTALAHRFAL
+294 FVL
-305 LQRSL
+305 LQKRL
-310 HHQHPERR
+310 DHQDPKRR
-318 LQQQQQR
+318 LEQQSQR
-325 LDECQERLRLGMQ
+325 LDEL
-338 RRLTQTRHHQE
+338 
-349 RLRDRLQQSS
+349 S
-359 PRLHVREAK
+359 A
-368 QRLQQLQQ
+368 RLQQLLNQRLHQGERRLANLELRLQ
-376 ALMLNW
+376 AKNP
-382 QQLWEQRQHRQLLLA
+382 ERLLA
-397 TRLNAISPLSTLAR
+397 IGRRRHQLAQERLHALIAKRQDQASHRLAMLTARLDGVSPLATLGR
-411 GYSITQDEQGKLI
+411 GYSITRTQSGDVINRAAQVNAGQTLVTTLAEGHLQV
-424 RSVEDVV
+424 RVE
-431 PGQRVKTRLLDG
+431 
-443 DISLE
+443 E
-448 VQKINHQET
+448 VHN
-457 TRSR
+457 R

>member
-187 AISQIVAAITLANRR
+187 AIGQIVSAIALANRR

-223 NEEAVARAIHGSAIP
+223 NEEAVARAIAHSAIP

-259 APTPSAAAELVT
+259 APTPSAAAELVA
-271 PDQGELRQRLQT
+271 PDRSARAQRLVHLKQRLVQAISRRQT
-283 LWGRLQRANQR
+283 AARHG
-294 QLTALAHRFAL
+294 FAL
-305 LQRSL
+305 LQKRL
-310 HHQHPERR
+310 DHQDPKRR
-318 LQQQQQR
+318 LEQQSQR
-325 LDECQERLRLGMQ
+325 LDELSG
-338 RRLTQTRHHQE
+338 
-349 RLRDRLQQSS
+349 
-359 PRLHVREAK
+359 
-368 QRLQQLQQ
+368 RLQQLLNLRLHQGERRLANLELRLQ
-376 ALMLNW
+376 ARSP
-382 QQLWEQRQHRQLLLA
+382 EKLLA
-397 TRLNAISPLSTLAR
+397 AGKRRHQLAQERLHTLMNKRQDLAAHRLAMLSARLDGISPLATLGR
-411 GYSITQDEQGKLI
+411 GYSITRTPSGEVISRAAQV
-424 RSVEDVV
+424 S
-431 PGQRVKTRLLDG
+431 PGQQLVTTLAEGSLRVRVE
-443 DISLE
+443 E
-448 VQKINHQET
+448 VHNP
-457 TRSR
+457 

>member
-1 MNHLDESSQSRQQ
+1 MNRYTPSSAANSREQQ
-14 QIFTVTRLNSAV
+14 VFTVTRLNSAV

-56 SLKDISAQ
+56 SLKDLGAQ

-73 NRRVPFR
+73 NRRVAFR

-115 MLALRFEELKRR
+115 VLALRFEELKRR

-139 RLLPREPR
+139 RPLPREPR

-162 MLTVLGRRAPD
+162 MLTVLKRRAPD
-173 LPVFIYPTQVQGSA
+173 LPIFIYPTQVQGSA
-187 AISQIVAAITLANRR
+187 AIGQIVAAIALANRR

-223 NEEAVARAIHGSAIP
+223 NEEVVARAIANSAIP
-238 VVSAVGH
+238 VISAVGH

-259 APTPSAAAELVT
+259 APTPSAAAELVA
-271 PDQGELRQRLQT
+271 PDQSARAQRLAHLWQRLVQAMNRHQT
-283 LWGRLQRANQR
+283 AARHG
-294 QLTALAHRFAL
+294 FVL
-305 LQRSL
+305 LQKRL
-310 HHQHPERR
+310 DHQDPKRR
-318 LQQQQQR
+318 LEQQSQR
-325 LDECQERLRLGMQ
+325 LDEL
-338 RRLTQTRHHQE
+338 
-349 RLRDRLQQSS
+349 S
-359 PRLHVREAK
+359 A
-368 QRLQQLQQ
+368 RLQQLLNQRLHQGERRLANLELRLQ
-376 ALMLNW
+376 AKSP
-382 QQLWEQRQHRQLLLA
+382 ERLLA
-397 TRLNAISPLSTLAR
+397 AGKRRHQLAQERLHALIAKRQDQASHRLAMLTARLDGVSPLATLGR
-411 GYSITQDEQGKLI
+411 GYSITRTQSGDVISRAAQVNAGQTLVTTLAEGHLQV
-424 RSVEDVV
+424 RVE
-431 PGQRVKTRLLDG
+431 
-443 DISLE
+443 E
-448 VQKINHQET
+448 VHNL
-457 TRSR
+457 

>member
-139 RLLPREPR
+139 RPLPREPR

-187 AISQIVAAITLANRR
+187 AIAQIVAAITLANRR

-223 NEEAVARAIHGSAIP
+223 NEEAVARAIAGSAIP

-259 APTPSAAAELVT
+259 APTPSAAAELVA
-271 PDQGELRQRLQT
+271 PDQSARAQRLAHLHQRIAQAMARRQT
-283 LWGRLQRANQR
+283 AARHG
-294 QLTALAHRFAL
+294 FAL
-305 LQRSL
+305 LQKRL
-310 HHQHPERR
+310 DHQDPKRR
-318 LQQQQQR
+318 LEQQSQR
-325 LDECQERLRLGMQ
+325 LDELSG
-338 RRLTQTRHHQE
+338 
-349 RLRDRLQQSS
+349 
-359 PRLHVREAK
+359 
-368 QRLQQLQQ
+368 RLQQLLNLRLHQGERRLANLELRLQ
-376 ALMLNW
+376 A
-382 QQLWEQRQHRQLLLA
+382 RSPSTLLA
-397 TRLNAISPLSTLAR
+397 AGKRRHQLAEERLHSLMSKRQDLAAHRLAMLSARLDGVSPLATLGR
-411 GYSITQDEQGKLI
+411 GYSITRTPSGEVISRAAQV
-424 RSVEDVV
+424 S
-431 PGQRVKTRLLDG
+431 PGQQLVTTLAEGELRVRVE
-443 DISLE
+443 E
-448 VQKINHQET
+448 VHNQ
-457 TRSR
+457 

>member
-1 MNHLDESSQSRQQ
+1 MNRYTPSSAANGREQQ
-14 QIFTVTRLNSAV
+14 VFTVTRLNSAV

-56 SLKDISAQ
+56 SLKDLGAQ

-73 NRRVPFR
+73 NRRVAFR

-115 MLALRFEELKRR
+115 VLALRFEELKRR

-139 RLLPREPR
+139 RPLPREPR

-162 MLTVLGRRAPD
+162 MLTVLKRRAPD

-187 AISQIVAAITLANRR
+187 AIGQIVAAIALANRR

-223 NEEAVARAIHGSAIP
+223 NEEVVARAIANSAIP
-238 VVSAVGH
+238 VISAVGH

-259 APTPSAAAELVT
+259 APTPSAAAELVA
-271 PDQGELRQRLQT
+271 PDQSARAQRLAHLWQRLVQVINRHQT
-283 LWGRLQRANQR
+283 AARHG
-294 QLTALAHRFAL
+294 FVL
-305 LQRSL
+305 LQKRL
-310 HHQHPERR
+310 DHQDPKRR
-318 LQQQQQR
+318 LEQQSQR
-325 LDECQERLRLGMQ
+325 LDEL
-338 RRLTQTRHHQE
+338 
-349 RLRDRLQQSS
+349 S
-359 PRLHVREAK
+359 A
-368 QRLQQLQQ
+368 RLQQLLNQRLHQGERRLANLELRLQ
-376 ALMLNW
+376 AKSP
-382 QQLWEQRQHRQLLLA
+382 ERLLA
-397 TRLNAISPLSTLAR
+397 IGRRRHQLAQERLHALIAKCQDQASHRLAMLTARLDGVSPLATLGR
-411 GYSITQDEQGKLI
+411 GYSITRTQSGDVINRAAQVNAGQTLVTTLAEGHLQV
-424 RSVEDVV
+424 RVE
-431 PGQRVKTRLLDG
+431 
-443 DISLE
+443 E
-448 VQKINHQET
+448 VHN
-457 TRSR
+457 R